1 METKKLEKYLIKK
14 DSKTDVLSSLEKV
27 DKKIINNKLKEYD
40 IKTLKELSEFI
51 IEDFKETLEMT
62 KDDVFT
68 QMFFNKLV
76 NNENSMIF
84 SAYESDV
91 EDFIVF
97 VYDKGPYYTYYIP
110 DEIRKIIKQ
119 KLGL

>member
-27 DKKIINNKLKEYD
+27 DKEIINNKLKEYD

-51 IEDFKETLEMT
+51 IEDFKEILEMS
-62 KDDVFT
+62 KDDMFT

>member
-62 KDDVFT
+62 KDDMFT

>member
-1 METKKLEKYLIKK
+1 MA
-14 DSKTDVLSSLEKV
+14 
-27 DKKIINNKLKEYD
+27 
-40 IKTLKELSEFI
+40 
-51 IEDFKETLEMT
+51 
-62 KDDVFT
+62 KDDMFT

>member
-14 DSKTDVLSSLEKV
+14 DDKTDMLSSLEKV
-27 DKKIINNKLKEYD
+27 DKKIIDKKLKEYD
-40 IKTLKELSEFI
+40 IKTIKELAKYI
-51 IEDFKETLEMT
+51 IEEFKETLEMT
-62 KDDVFT
+62 KDDMFT
-68 QMFFNKLV
+68 QMFFSKLV

-91 EDFIVF
+91 EDFFVF
-97 VYDKGPYYTYYIP
+97 VYDKGSYYTYYIS

-119 KLGL
+119 KMGI

>member
-27 DKKIINNKLKEYD
+27 DKEIINNKLKDYD

-51 IEDFKETLEMT
+51 IEDFKETLEMA
-62 KDDVFT
+62 KDDMFT

>member
-51 IEDFKETLEMT
+51 IEDFKEILEMS
-62 KDDVFT
+62 KDDMFT